1 MPSKKV
7 LTPIIPGATYHI
19 FNRGNNH
26 QTVFLDPADYDL
38 FLDKIKF
45 YLLSVSDLFAYALL
59 PNHYHL
65 LLRIN
70 ENIDA
75 TEFSRQFKRFMLSY
89 TNLIN
94 KRENRSGNLFLNV
107 FKRLRVTEKD
117 YLMRLLFYIH
127 FNPQK
132 HKTLELFQ
140 DCDYSSYKTLVSTS
154 PTLLKREEV
163 LSWFDGR
170 EEFISYH
177 KILQGEEIL
186 KHLIME

>member
-26 QTVFLDPADYDL
+26 EKVFIDRTDYDL
-38 FLDKIKF
+38 FLAKF
-45 YLLSVSDLFAYALL
+45 KQYMIPVANIFAYALL

-65 LLRIN
+65 LLMIN
-70 ENIDA
+70 DNIEGA
-75 TEFSRQFKRFMLSY
+75 EFSHQFKRFMLSY
-89 TNLIN
+89 TNLVN
-94 KRENRSGNLFLNV
+94 KRENRSGNLFLKI

-117 YLMRLLFYIH
+117 YLLRLIFYIH

-132 HKTLELFQ
+132 HKNIERFQ
-140 DCDYSSYKTLVSTS
+140 DYDYSSFKALKSDM
-154 PTLLKREEV
+154 PTLLQREEV

-170 EEFISYH
+170 EEFIVYH
-177 KILQGEEIL
+177 QNLQSEEVL

>member
-26 QTVFLDPADYDL
+26 EKVFIDRTDYDL
-38 FLDKIKF
+38 FLVKF
-45 YLLSVSDLFAYALL
+45 RQYMTPVADVFAYALL

-65 LLRIN
+65 LLWIN
-70 ENIDA
+70 EDIEGM
-75 TEFSRQFKRFMLSY
+75 EFSHQFKRFILSY

-132 HKTLELFQ
+132 HKVLERFQ
-140 DCDYSSYKTLVSTS
+140 DYDYSSFKSLISNL

-170 EEFISYH
+170 EGFIAYH
-177 KILQGEEIL
+177 KNMQSEEVL